1 MSKTLEAGSECQSK
15 AKGIDRAHWS
25 ACMARI
31 QNGDKEAYAEVFRFF
46 SPRLRTFVIK
56 HVSNEHVAVEIIQD
70 TMAMVWQK
78 SHLFDPDKSSL
89 STWIYTIARNLSFD
103 LLRKQKGKELHVHSE
118 DIWASDYCPPD
129 LVEHYS
135 PEQNMLK
142 EQVVR
147 FLDTLPQSQKD
158 VVKAVYLDELPHQQV
173 ADMFDIPLGTVKS
186 RLRLAVEKL
195 RHSMKGDA
203 L

>member
-1 MSKTLEAGSECQSK
+1 MSKKTEESSEGQPNR
-15 AKGIDRAHWS
+15 KGIDRAHWS
-25 ACMARI
+25 DCMLKI
-31 QNGDKEAYAEVFRFF
+31 QNGDKSAYAEVFRFF
-46 SPRLRTFVIK
+46 SPRLRSFVIR

-78 SHLFDPDKSSL
+78 SHLFDPEKSSL

-118 DIWASDYCPPD
+118 DIWANDYCPPD
-129 LVEHYS
+129 LVDHYS

-142 EQVVR
+142 DQVVR
-147 FLDTLPQSQKD
+147 FLDVLPQSQKD

-195 RHSMKGDA
+195 RHSMKGNA
-203 L
+203 Q